1 MRFVRIYLVGYFV
14 LVLGALL
21 ALWQSGILA
30 QISFVW
36 IAIGL
41 LLAIGLGV
49 ILAVTSTRP
58 PISTTHIE

>member
-1 MRFVRIYLVGYFV
+1 MRFLRIYLIGYFV

-41 LLAIGLGV
+41 LLVIGLGV